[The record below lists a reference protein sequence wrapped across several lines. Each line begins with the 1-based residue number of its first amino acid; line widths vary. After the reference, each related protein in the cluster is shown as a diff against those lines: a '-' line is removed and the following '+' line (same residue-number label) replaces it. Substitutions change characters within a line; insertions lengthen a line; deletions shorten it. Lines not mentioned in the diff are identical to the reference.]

1 VKFRRLE
8 IARLPGIDAPY
19 ALEELGDGVHV
30 VVGPNAIGK
39 SSICRATR
47 ALLWS
52 DESGQAV
59 TVRARIDLNG
69 VSWSVQ
75 RDGAR
80 HVWQQEGVECAPPS
94 LPARHL
100 QDCFLL
106 DVRDLMDAGSESGRE
121 IAEQIRLQMAGG
133 YSLEGAR
140 SQVVERV
147 GRGFAKKEC
156 KEVDT
161 AAGAIRKAQLK
172 QEALAERE
180 ETLNAL
186 QHEIQEGENAQARQT
201 HITTALEVV
210 GLREE
215 QERLQA
221 ELDALPTACGKLV
234 GQELDWLG
242 AEERKLAE
250 AKEKVAEH
258 EGELRDARNQIVES
272 RLEKPLEASDLSA
285 WRQRADSLAQL
296 AVRREATDAAL
307 AGEQNKLGSASRSL
321 GGAEDTPPELTL
333 EDHEALYRYL
343 REATEAEQAR
353 AALEQRLRLLL
364 GHDFSAEQKKQQQL
378 GERAADALRDWLQS
392 ADTGAPEV
400 RLGALTRGAA
410 IVVGL
415 VVAAIGLVLGIVL
428 HPALH
433 ALTGAGLAL
442 ALSAWRMT
450 SDDDRAAARQKAMR
464 AFPPHVEAPASWTL
478 ASVDERLREIDQDI
492 AASRA
497 SEMRARDRSVEREGI
512 ASDLEA
518 AQSHEQSAHKRG
530 EELVARLGLER
541 VPAAAEL
548 VDTARALIALREA
561 REAVAAAEGQC
572 DALAR
577 EYEEK
582 RAELGSWLVGLG
594 EEDPRDPEAA
604 KARVHDLGERN
615 RLLVDGRKAESR
627 ASEDI
632 ESVRDRM
639 RSSEEA
645 IEKIFQDADLEHR
658 DRAGLS
664 QLLGKLEPYRELVN
678 EIGGLQ
684 TSIGIGERKLAEAGE
699 SALADQERTDLEQA
713 SNGLESKAAAAND
726 ARTKSAEIAAEV
738 KQASEAHTLEDLIAS
753 RDDALAALADKRDRG
768 LEALAGEFLL
778 DEVKTEHETKQLPAV
793 LKRARDLF
801 ALFTHQEYELGVAPD
816 LAGSFIAVSSRSGV
830 GKQLHELS
838 GGECAQLLL
847 AVRIAFAEEAEGAS
861 PLPLFLDEALDQ
873 SDPERFDLIARSLG
887 RISAQE
893 DRQIFYLT
901 NDDVDVYR
909 IREALQNEGC
919 APPKV
924 IDLGQLRRGVASVP
938 SAEALRV
945 APQPSVP
952 DPTGLSPEEY
962 GARLPV
968 PAFDPRTAHRGQHLL
983 YLLWDDLHVLHRLVS
998 SRIETVGQWTLLSR
1012 SEASLATSLKDES
1025 EAARQLDARSQLLE
1039 VFCEAW
1045 SEGRG
1050 NPVDRTA
1057 IEESDAIS
1065 ERYLE
1070 EVATIATELEY
1081 DGHRLIEALEAREHP
1096 LLSGFRVK
1104 AAEKLA
1110 TYLED
1115 EGYLDPRPVLGEHE
1129 LIARALASPAARA
1142 LPEEVCNELLHLWRQ
1157 LRAGKQ

>member
-1 VKFRRLE
+1 MKFRRLE
-8 IARLPGIDAPY
+8 IVRLPGIDAPY
-19 ALEELGDGVHV
+19 SLEELGDGVHV

-52 DESGQAV
+52 DESGRSV
-59 TVRARIDLNG
+59 TVRARVDLDG
-69 VSWSVQ
+69 ASWSIQ
-75 RDGAR
+75 RDGAG
-80 HVWQQEGVECAPPS
+80 HVWQREGVECAPPL

-106 DVRDLMDAGSESGRE
+106 DVRDLMDAGTESGRE

-140 SQVVERV
+140 SQAVERV
-147 GRGFAKKEC
+147 GRGFANREC
-156 KEVDT
+156 SKVD
-161 AAGAIRKAQLK
+161 AAASAIRKAQLK

-186 QHEIQEGENAQARQT
+186 EQKISEGETARARQA
-201 HITTALEVV
+201 HVATALEVV

-215 QERLQA
+215 QERFQA

-234 GQELDWLG
+234 GRELDWLE
-242 AEERKLAE
+242 AEERKLEE
-250 AKEKVAEH
+250 AKERVAEH
-258 EGELRDARNQIVES
+258 EGELRDARGQIVQS
-272 RLEKPLEASDLSA
+272 RLDESLEVSELSA

-296 AVRREATDAAL
+296 AVRREAADAVL
-307 AGEQNKLGSASRSL
+307 AGEKKKLGNASRAV
-321 GGAEDTPPELTL
+321 GGSVDAPPELTL
-333 EDHEALYRYL
+333 EDHEELYRYL
-343 REATEAEQAR
+343 REATEAEQGR
-353 AALEQRLRLLL
+353 AALEQRLKLLS

-378 GERAADALRDWLQS
+378 GERAADALRDWLRS
-392 ADTGAPEV
+392 PDTGASEV
-400 RLGALTRGAA
+400 RIGGLTRGAA
-410 IVVGL
+410 TVVGL
-415 VVAAIGLVLGIVL
+415 VVAAIGLALGIAF

-433 ALTGAGLAL
+433 GITGAGLVWAV
-442 ALSAWRMT
+442 SAWLL
-450 SDDDRAAARQKAMR
+450 SSSDDRADARQKAMR
-464 AFPPHVEAPASWTL
+464 SFPPDVEAPASWTV
-478 ASVDERLREIDQDI
+478 ASVDERLRDIDQEI
-492 AASRA
+492 AESRA

-512 ASDLEA
+512 ASDLET
-518 AQSHEQSAHKRG
+518 AQSREQSARDRG
-530 EELVARLGLER
+530 EVLVARLCLER

-572 DALAR
+572 GALAH
-577 EYEEK
+577 EFEAK
-582 RAELGSWLVGLG
+582 RAEIGSWLVGLG

-604 KARVHDLGERN
+604 KARVHDVEERN
-615 RLLVDGRKAESR
+615 RLLVDGRKDESR
-627 ASEDI
+627 ASEDL
-632 ESVRDRM
+632 ESARDRM

-645 IEKIFQDADLEHR
+645 IKKIFQDADLEYG

-664 QLLGKLEPYRELVN
+664 QLLGTLERYKELVN
-678 EIGGLQ
+678 EVSGLQ

-699 SALADQERTDLEQA
+699 SALADQKQNDLER
-713 SNGLESKAAAAND
+713 ESERLAKETAAAND
-726 ARTKSAEIAAEV
+726 ARTESADIAAEV
-738 KQASEAHTLEDLIAS
+738 RQASEAHTLEDLIAS
-753 RDDALAALADKRDRG
+753 HDDALAALADKRDRG

-801 ALFTHQEYELGVAPD
+801 ALFTHHEYELGIAPD
-816 LAGSFIAVSSRSGV
+816 VGGSFIAVSSRTGV

-873 SDPERFDLIARSLG
+873 SDPARFDLIARSLG
-887 RISAQE
+887 RISEQQ

-901 NDDVDVYR
+901 NDDVDVDR

-919 APPKV
+919 ALPKV
-924 IDLGQLRRGVASVP
+924 IDLGLLRRGVASVA
-938 SAEALRV
+938 SAEALRI
-945 APQPSVP
+945 APRPNVP

-962 GARLPV
+962 GALLAV
-968 PAFDPRTAHRGQHLL
+968 PAFDPRTAHLGQHLL
-983 YLLWDDLHVLHRLVS
+983 YLLWDDLQVLKRLVS
-998 SRIETVGQWTLLSR
+998 SRIETVGQWMMLSR
-1012 SEASLATSLKDES
+1012 SEASLAVSLKNES
-1025 EAARQLDARSQLLE
+1025 EAARQLDARSRLLE

-1045 SEGRG
+1045 AEGRG
-1050 NPVDRTA
+1050 KPVDRTA

-1070 EVATIATELEY
+1070 GVATIATELGY
-1081 DGHRLIEALEAREHP
+1081 DSRRLIETLEAREHP
-1096 LLSGFRVK
+1096 LLAGFRVK
-1104 AAEKLA
+1104 AAGKLA

-1115 EGYLDPRPVLGEHE
+1115 EGYLDPRPVLDEQD
-1129 LIARALASPAARA
+1129 LIARALASPAARE
-1142 LPEEVCNELLHLWRQ
+1142 LPEEVCNDLLHRWWQ